1 MTTTNTSA
9 TEVSFRV
16 RPLGFDRAEVQAFIG
31 NLLNDYAQVTRT
43 LERLRQEM
51 SSLRDA
57 PERRALPES
66 TAREVERILAGAE
79 RIAEEVRTRADDESA
94 ATLQEA
100 ATRAADTLR
109 EAEARGTAIVDSAL
123 QKAAQLDRQTE
134 AVRFQ
139 LSQMRNAIKSAAEA
153 AAMALGEISAI
164 EDEGEPALAA
174 PESASVKSAPATR
187 R

>member
-1 MTTTNTSA
+1 MTTSNTSA

-51 SSLRDA
+51 TALREG
-57 PERRALPES
+57 PERRSQPES

-79 RIAEEVRTRADDESA
+79 RIAEEVRTRAAEESE
-94 ATLQEA
+94 ATLRDVEA
-100 ATRAADTLR
+100 RAADAMKDAETRAA
-109 EAEARGTAIVDSAL
+109 AVVDGAL

-134 AVRFQ
+134 SVRFQ
-139 LSQMRNAIKSAAEA
+139 LAQMRNAIKSAAEA
-153 AAMALGEISAI
+153 ASMALGEISAI
-164 EDEGEPALAA
+164 DEAHAPTPAQ
-174 PESASVKSAPATR
+174 ATSR
-187 R
+187 

>member
-51 SSLRDA
+51 SSLREG
-57 PERRALPES
+57 PERRSQPES
-66 TAREVERILAGAE
+66 TAKEVERILAGAA
-79 RIAEEVRTRADDESA
+79 RIAEELRTRAEEESET
-94 ATLQEA
+94 TLREVEA
-100 ATRAADTLR
+100 RAADTMK
-109 EAEARGTAIVDSAL
+109 EAETRGAAIVDSAL

-139 LSQMRNAIKSAAEA
+139 LTQMRNAIQSAAEA
-153 AAMALGEISAI
+153 AAMALGEITAI
-164 EDEGEPALAA
+164 DDAR
-174 PESASVKSAPATR
+174 APAPTPAPAASR
-187 R
+187 

>member
-51 SSLRDA
+51 TALREG
-57 PERRALPES
+57 PERRSQPES
-66 TAREVERILAGAE
+66 TAKEVERILAGAE
-79 RIAEEVRTRADDESA
+79 RIAEEVRTRAAEESE
-94 ATLQEA
+94 ATLRDVEL
-100 ATRAADTLR
+100 RAADTVKD
-109 EAEARGTAIVDSAL
+109 AEARAAGIVDSAL

-134 AVRFQ
+134 SVRFQ
-139 LSQMRNAIKSAAEA
+139 LAQMRDAIKSAAEA
-153 AAMALGEISAI
+153 AAMALGEIATI
-164 EDEGEPALAA
+164 DEAREPA
-174 PESASVKSAPATR
+174 PARATTR
-187 R
+187 

>member
-1 MTTTNTSA
+1 MTTNTSA

-57 PERRALPES
+57 PERKSQPES
-66 TAREVERILAGAE
+66 TAKAVESILAGAA
-79 RIAEEVRTRADDESA
+79 RIAEEVRTRAEEESL
-94 ATLQEA
+94 ATMRDVEA
-100 ATRAADTLR
+100 RAADTLK
-109 EAEARGTAIVDSAL
+109 EAETRGAAIVDSAL

-134 AVRFQ
+134 SVRFQ
-139 LSQMRNAIKSAAEA
+139 LTQMRNAIKSAAEA
-153 AAMALGEISAI
+153 ASMALGEISAI
-164 EDEGEPALAA
+164 DDARSPA
-174 PESASVKSAPATR
+174 PAPATSR
-187 R
+187 

>member
-57 PERRALPES
+57 PERRSLPES
-66 TAREVERILAGAE
+66 TAKEVESILAGAA
-79 RIAEEVRTRADDESA
+79 RIAEEVRTRAQEESLA
-94 ATLQEA
+94 ALRDGEA
-100 ATRAADTLR
+100 RAAETLK
-109 EAEARGTAIVDSAL
+109 EAETRGAAIIDSAL
-123 QKAAQLDRQTE
+123 QKAAGLDRQTE
-134 AVRFQ
+134 SVRFQ
-139 LSQMRNAIKSAAEA
+139 LTQMRNAIKSAAEA
-153 AAMALGEISAI
+153 ASMALGEISAI
-164 EDEGEPALAA
+164 DEARSPA
-174 PESASVKSAPATR
+174 PVPAKGR
-187 R
+187 

>member
-51 SSLRDA
+51 STLRDA
-57 PERRALPES
+57 PERRSQPES
-66 TAREVERILAGAE
+66 TAKEVERILAGAE
-79 RIAEEVRTRADDESA
+79 RIAEEVRTRAEAESE
-94 ATLQEA
+94 ATLRDVEA
-100 ATRAADTLR
+100 RASDTIK
-109 EAEARGTAIVDSAL
+109 EAEARGAAIVDSAL

-134 AVRFQ
+134 SVRFQ
-139 LSQMRNAIKSAAEA
+139 LTQMRTAIKSAAEA

-164 EDEGEPALAA
+164 DDAHEPA
-174 PESASVKSAPATR
+174 PAPATR